1 MARVVHFEIPVDNPE
16 RVLKFYKDVF
26 GWTFQKWDGPQ
37 EYWLVNTGPSEEP
50 GINGG
55 IMRRQKG
62 NAGTV
67 NTVAVA
73 SLDKVV
79 AAIEKAGGKTVVPRM
94 PITGVGY
101 VAYCEDPD
109 GNIFGVHEA
118 DASAK

>member
-1 MARVVHFEIPVDNPE
+1 
-16 RVLKFYKDVF
+16 
-26 GWTFQKWDGPQ
+26 
-37 EYWLVNTGPSEEP
+37 
-50 GINGG
+50 
-55 IMRRQKG
+55 
-62 NAGTV
+62 V

-73 SLDKVV
+73 SLDN
-79 AAIEKAGGKTVVPRM
+79 ALATIEKVGGKTVVPRM

>member
-1 MARVVHFEIPVDNPE
+1 MPRVVHFEIPVDNPE

-37 EYWLVNTGPSEEP
+37 EYWLVTTGPNEEP

-62 NAGTV
+62 NAGPV

-73 SLDKVV
+73 SLDK
-79 AAIEKAGGKTVVPRM
+79 ALATIEKVGGKTVVPKM
-94 PITGVGY
+94 SITGVGY

>member
-1 MARVVHFEIPVDNPE
+1 MPRVVHFEIPVDNPE

-37 EYWLVNTGPSEEP
+37 EYWLVTTGPNEEP

-55 IMRRQKG
+55 IMRRRKG
-62 NAGTV
+62 NAGPV

-73 SLDKVV
+73 SLDK
-79 AAIEKAGGKTVVPRM
+79 ALATIEKVGGKTVVPKM
-94 PITGVGY
+94 SITGVGY